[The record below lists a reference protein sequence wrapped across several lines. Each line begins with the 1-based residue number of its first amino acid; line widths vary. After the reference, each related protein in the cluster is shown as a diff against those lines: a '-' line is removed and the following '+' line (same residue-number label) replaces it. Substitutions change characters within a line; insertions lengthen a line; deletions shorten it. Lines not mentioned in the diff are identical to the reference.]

1 MACGYEHMID
11 DNGMQQM
18 KYMYADMWMRNDD
31 LDYSIIFDAANQA
44 EDKYYLIFY
53 ATFPSVPY
61 TETCKRYWDLIM
73 RCTLRFIMMGE
84 TFLGY
89 LSMDHC
95 LVDVVNS
102 FVWITSIPH
111 QSYP

>member
-31 LDYSIIFDAANQA
+31 LEYSIIFDAANQA

-53 ATFPSVPY
+53 ATF
-61 TETCKRYWDLIM
+61 
-73 RCTLRFIMMGE
+73 
-84 TFLGY
+84 
-89 LSMDHC
+89 HQC
-95 LVDVVNS
+95 LAQRHVRDIGI
-102 FVWITSIPH
+102 W
-111 QSYP
+111 